1 MLACRNA
8 SITLLTQG
16 IAGFIFVLA
25 VGVSL
30 MGLRPTL
37 HFGGGLLI
45 IYLGYIGYLF
55 LYPVLEKL
63 FAYYVLIIILF
74 QNKKQYGKTLPKLP
88 KLPYYIDYWSIFA
101 LFLFVPAFPP
111 VTLAN
116 YSMALFFVFSL
127 PKWAFLL

>member
-55 LYPVLEKL
+55 LYLDLQKTVLL
-63 FAYYVLIIILF
+63 FHSIIILYS
-74 QNKKQYGKTLPKLP
+74 KQKAVWENFTQVTQT
-88 KLPYYIDYWSIFA
+88 A
-101 LFLFVPAFPP
+101 LL
-111 VTLAN
+111 
-116 YSMALFFVFSL
+116 Y
-127 PKWAFLL
+127 

>member
-63 FAYYVLIIILF
+63 FAYYVLLLFFSKTKSSMEKLYPSYPNCLIILII
-74 QNKKQYGKTLPKLP
+74 G
-88 KLPYYIDYWSIFA
+88 
-101 LFLFVPAFPP
+101 LFLLYF
-111 VTLAN
+111 
-116 YSMALFFVFSL
+116 YS
-127 PKWAFLL
+127 FLLFLL